1 MATHNG
7 ETALITGAS
16 SGIGEELTR
25 LFARDGYDLVLVA
38 RGKSQLEALAAQ
50 LRQQH
55 GVSVTVL
62 AKDLAQP
69 AAAQAI
75 YDELTRA
82 GTTVDVLVNDAGYA
96 TYGSFT
102 EIPAETELAMLQ
114 VNMAALTHLCKLF
127 LPPMVR
133 RGSGRVLNVASTA
146 AFQPGPLMA
155 AYYASKAYVLS
166 LSEALANELRGTGVT
181 VTALCPG
188 PTRSGFQSRAKM
200 EDSKLVQ
207 GNIMAAAPV
216 ARAGYRAMQAG
227 KTVEIPGLRNRLLVQ
242 AGRVT
247 PRKTL
252 TGIVRRMQERVR

>member
-1 MATHNG
+1 MAMHNG

-50 LRQQH
+50 LRQRH
-55 GVSVTVL
+55 GVRVAVL

-69 AAAQAI
+69 GAAQAI

-82 GTTVDVLVNDAGYA
+82 GTTVDVLVNNAGYA

-133 RGSGRVLNVASTA
+133 RGSGRVLNVAST
-146 AFQPGPLMA
+146 
-155 AYYASKAYVLS
+155 
-166 LSEALANELRGTGVT
+166 
-181 VTALCPG
+181 
-188 PTRSGFQSRAKM
+188 
-200 EDSKLVQ
+200 
-207 GNIMAAAPV
+207 
-216 ARAGYRAMQAG
+216 
-227 KTVEIPGLRNRLLVQ
+227 
-242 AGRVT
+242 
-247 PRKTL
+247 
-252 TGIVRRMQERVR
+252 

>member
-75 YDELTRA
+75 YDELTPA
-82 GTTVDVLVNDAGYA
+82 GPTVDVLATHAPSPPYA
-96 TYGSFT
+96 TF
-102 EIPAETELAMLQ
+102 
-114 VNMAALTHLCKLF
+114 
-127 LPPMVR
+127 
-133 RGSGRVLNVASTA
+133 
-146 AFQPGPLMA
+146 
-155 AYYASKAYVLS
+155 
-166 LSEALANELRGTGVT
+166 
-181 VTALCPG
+181 TAL
-188 PTRSGFQSRAKM
+188 
-200 EDSKLVQ
+200 
-207 GNIMAAAPV
+207 
-216 ARAGYRAMQAG
+216 
-227 KTVEIPGLRNRLLVQ
+227 
-242 AGRVT
+242 
-247 PRKTL
+247 
-252 TGIVRRMQERVR
+252 